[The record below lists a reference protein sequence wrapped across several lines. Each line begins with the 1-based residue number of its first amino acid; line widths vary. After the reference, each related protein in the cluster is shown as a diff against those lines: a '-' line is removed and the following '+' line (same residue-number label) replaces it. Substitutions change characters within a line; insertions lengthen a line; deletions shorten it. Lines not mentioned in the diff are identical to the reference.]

1 MKFTT
6 EDREFIAI
14 YIVPIVASDRENYI
28 NQEWNPFIQQVISKS
43 KEHDIDV
50 TEFSLVE
57 GIQSL
62 FIILGMAY
70 ILMHLRRILR
80 QNRPRNF
87 QLET

>member
-1 MKFTT
+1 MLVVCAWTSVYLNFWIRCGK
-6 EDREFIAI
+6 
-14 YIVPIVASDRENYI
+14 S
-28 NQEWNPFIQQVISKS
+28 FIQQVISKS